1 MGWNLDGKW
10 RSIYF
15 YDDRLWGMI
24 SFLLIICNNDF
35 KKSILFS
42 NRNFKYFIKA
52 YILHYAVL
60 SLLLTL
66 IARTTGPF
74 SNKYFLPCVTVDL
87 EFFACAKKQVFC
99 SVGCCSN
106 VTQRPLFLMTSSSTQ
121 FAVCHP
127 IPTLQSD
134 IIINNLAAN
143 DISISLFSIFI
154 LVGISCITP

>member
-1 MGWNLDGKW
+1 MEFGWKGEK
-10 RSIYF
+10 
-15 YDDRLWGMI
+15 DDRLWGMI
-24 SFLLIICNNDF
+24 SFLLIICNNDL
-35 KKSILFS
+35 KKSILFY

-60 SLLLTL
+60 NLLLTSPEPQGHFQTS
-66 IARTTGPF
+66 I
-74 SNKYFLPCVTVDL
+74 FLPCVTVDL

-99 SVGCCSN
+99 SVGCCSK
-106 VTQRPLFLMTSSSTQ
+106 VTQRPLFLITSSSTQ

-154 LVGISCITP
+154 LVGINFITP

>member
-1 MGWNLDGKW
+1 MILKRVFCFLTEISNTLLKLT
-10 RSIYF
+10 SCIMQSF
-15 YDDRLWGMI
+15 I
-24 SFLLIICNNDF
+24 SFDF
-35 KKSILFS
+35 
-42 NRNFKYFIKA
+42 
-52 YILHYAVL
+52 
-60 SLLLTL
+60 
-66 IARTTGPF
+66 ARTTGPF
-74 SNKYFLPCVTVDL
+74 SNKYFLPCGTVDL

-99 SVGCCSN
+99 SVGCCSK

>member
-66 IARTTGPF
+66 PEPQGHFQT
-74 SNKYFLPCVTVDL
+74 
-87 EFFACAKKQVFC
+87 
-99 SVGCCSN
+99 
-106 VTQRPLFLMTSSSTQ
+106 
-121 FAVCHP
+121 
-127 IPTLQSD
+127 
-134 IIINNLAAN
+134 
-143 DISISLFSIFI
+143 SIFY
-154 LVGISCITP
+154 LVLQ

>member
-1 MGWNLDGKW
+1 MILKRVFCFITEISNTLLKLTFCIMQ
-10 RSIYF
+10 SLIYF
-15 YDDRLWGMI
+15 WLCQNHRAI
-24 SFLLIICNNDF
+24 
-35 KKSILFS
+35 
-42 NRNFKYFIKA
+42 
-52 YILHYAVL
+52 
-60 SLLLTL
+60 
-66 IARTTGPF
+66 

-99 SVGCCSN
+99 SVGCCSK

-154 LVGISCITP
+154 LVGINCITPWNIFCNIIKEENLYRPNCSQNPQIS